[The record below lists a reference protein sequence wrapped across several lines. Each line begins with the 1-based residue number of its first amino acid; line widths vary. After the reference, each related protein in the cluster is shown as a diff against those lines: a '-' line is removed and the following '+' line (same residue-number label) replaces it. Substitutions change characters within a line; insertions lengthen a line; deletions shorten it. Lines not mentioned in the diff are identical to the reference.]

1 VQQSNCQALLPL
13 FPDLLFT
20 QGLIMDTAL
29 NTPTNAM
36 NDQIIAMAHRGSPA
50 AILSNVLAADSS
62 HQLQRM
68 FRDPRVLEPGERT
81 SLIVQ
86 LRNALDLA
94 PEVAEIRVLL
104 GMALC
109 VDLQAQEALEQLRV
123 AVEQS
128 PKCFIARLKYGELL
142 MRLRICEKAAE
153 ETHKASQLAVND
165 AQSELA
171 RRQAATIRTMLR
183 EGIERGGHGG
193 LLSRAFRF
201 GRRNK
206 QRSSLPA
213 LAGTK

>member
-1 VQQSNCQALLPL
+1 MN
-13 FPDLLFT
+13 
-20 QGLIMDTAL
+20 TAL
-29 NTPTNAM
+29 NTPVHTM
-36 NDQIIAMAHRGSPA
+36 DDQVIALAHDRSPT
-50 AILSNVLAADSS
+50 AILSNVLAADAA

-68 FRDPRVLEPGERT
+68 FRDPRVLESGERI
-81 SLIVQ
+81 SLIAQ
-86 LRNALDLA
+86 IRSALELA

-109 VDLQAQEALEQLRV
+109 VDLQAQEALEQLRL

-128 PKCFIARLKYGELL
+128 PDCFIAHLKYGELL

-153 ETHKASQLAVND
+153 ETHKAAQLAVNV

-201 GRRNK
+201 GRRKK

-213 LAGTK
+213 LARTK